1 MAFTGEDLSSSSSE
15 DDLDSIQSS
24 EEELESDMGH
34 IAQYDCE
41 PLASSDENG
50 GGLDGDEDGLS
61 AATLEQRFDK
71 TVPISA
77 WYVKIL
83 LCFVM
88 YDSGS
93 GKFKA
98 QSDLKTEA

>member
-1 MAFTGEDLSSSSSE
+1 M
-15 DDLDSIQSS
+15 QSS
-24 EEELESDMGH
+24 EEEIGSDIGH
-34 IAQYDCE
+34 IPPYECE

-50 GGLDGDEDGLS
+50 GGLEESEVDEDGLS
-61 AATLEQRFDK
+61 VATLEQRFDK
-71 TVPISA
+71 TVPVSA

-88 YDSGS
+88 NDSECS

-98 QSDLKTEA
+98 QSDLKPCT